1 MYQTTKNVAKS
12 QSEGIEATLKNKLF
26 RILDLTTNIN
36 AYYYKLNG
44 FSYVIDDQTIT
55 GEGNSSFTWNARMQ
69 ASLILPYDISVQL
82 GGRYRSRQV
91 ITQGYRKGN
100 YNVDFG
106 VRKNFMNRKFTVSLN
121 CRDVFNTRK
130 WETFTSSE
138 SFTRHQINKW
148 GGRKVNLTVTYNFG
162 NTKKKPQRQQE
173 MDGMNPS
180 EQYSG
185 GEEM

>member
-1 MYQTTKNVAKS
+1 MS
-12 QSEGIEATLKNKLF
+12 GMS
-26 RILDLTTNIN
+26 
-36 AYYYKLNG
+36 
-44 FSYVIDDQTIT
+44 DQTIT

-138 SFTRHQINKW
+138 SFTAHAR
-148 GGRKVNLTVTYNFG
+148 T
-162 NTKKKPQRQQE
+162 
-173 MDGMNPS
+173 
-180 EQYSG
+180 
-185 GEEM
+185 

>member
-1 MYQTTKNVAKS
+1 
-12 QSEGIEATLKNKLF
+12 
-26 RILDLTTNIN
+26 
-36 AYYYKLNG
+36 
-44 FSYVIDDQTIT
+44 
-55 GEGNSSFTWNARMQ
+55 MQ

-91 ITQGYRKGN
+91 ITQGYRKGY

-138 SFTRHQINKW
+138 SFTRHQISRH
-148 GGRKVNLTVTYNFG
+148 GGRKLNLTVTYSFG
-162 NTKKKPQRQQE
+162 HSKKKPKPQS
-173 MDGMNPS
+173 MDSMNPS
-180 EQYSG
+180 EQYMG